1 MEIMEQ
7 AEAYV
12 WDYMQAEDINTE
24 RMSDTGTVENLM
36 NDGWTP
42 SEIVAGKA
50 DNFILDNICWI
61 D

>member
-1 MEIMEQ
+1 MEQ
-7 AEAYV
+7 AEQRVFDKLQSAYIDTALV
-12 WDYMQAEDINTE
+12 
-24 RMSDTGTVENLM
+24 SDTGTVENLM

-50 DNFILDNICWI
+50 DIYISDNIAWL